1 MPPFKKQKEDMT
13 LPERRE
19 MIDWLK
25 NEIRQFKEDIALHPT
40 VEALRLHLLQH
51 EVKLA
56 WLEGE
61 DKKAFFRN
69 ARLLAEK
76 VQRPDYPYSIK
87 TWYEDD
93 FRKLVEEYGDEQ

>member
-25 NEIRQFKEDIALHPT
+25 DEIRQFKEDIALHPT

-61 DKKAFFRN
+61 DKKPFSEMRDCLLKKCN
-69 ARLLAEK
+69 AQTILIQLKHGMRMIFANL
-76 VQRPDYPYSIK
+76 
-87 TWYEDD
+87 
-93 FRKLVEEYGDEQ
+93 